1 MKFMQFSKKEIG
13 YSFLIT
19 SGFYI
24 LFFFLF
30 PEELRHMH
38 SKAIPIAL
46 DIISINLAVLISWR
60 LNSIFSNHF
69 DKHYRWEERPFIR
82 LVTQIVITSLIAFGV
97 TIVCMIPNALITNYL
112 YPDLMDALSDH
123 NVLFERITYYF
134 IAIMVLFQ
142 SIFIGGNFYKR
153 WIETSLEAQKL
164 KYENVHAQLHV
175 MQNQSQPHFLFNTLN
190 TLTSLIEEDQKTAI
204 EFVQQLSNFYRY
216 LLQREEHHLVRLD
229 EELHFV
235 NSYIFLQKKRF
246 GENLKIEINVDHECE
261 KKKLP
266 IFVLLILFE
275 NAVKHNI
282 VSSEI
287 PLCIK
292 VFCEK
297 EYLVVQNNL
306 QRKVSI
312 PPSNGYGLANIRNR
326 YHILSAND
334 IVVEEAD
341 KLFTVKIPLLKE
353 TEKYEGINN

>member
-1 MKFMQFSKKEIG
+1 
-13 YSFLIT
+13 
-19 SGFYI
+19 
-24 LFFFLF
+24 
-30 PEELRHMH
+30 
-38 SKAIPIAL
+38 
-46 DIISINLAVLISWR
+46 
-60 LNSIFSNHF
+60 
-69 DKHYRWEERPFIR
+69 
-82 LVTQIVITSLIAFGV
+82 
-97 TIVCMIPNALITNYL
+97 
-112 YPDLMDALSDH
+112 
-123 NVLFERITYYF
+123 
-134 IAIMVLFQ
+134 MVLFQ

-246 GENLKIEINVDHECE
+246 GENLKIEIYVDEACG

-266 IFVLLILFE
+266 VFVLLILFE

-282 VSSEI
+282 VSSEM

-292 VFCEK
+292 VFCERN
-297 EYLVVQNNL
+297 YLVVQNNL
-306 QRKVSI
+306 QKKVSI

-326 YHILSAND
+326 YHILGENE
-334 IVVEEAD
+334 IIIEETETFF
-341 KLFTVKIPLLKE
+341 KVKIPLFQEKE
-353 TEKYEGINN
+353 SYESINYRR